1 MRIKCL
7 EFAGLALA
15 LGGCSHAPGPAPA
28 APAACDK
35 PEPVK
40 IAVSASERV
49 NPDDKGAPL
58 ATVVR
63 LYQTKGIDKLQ
74 LASFDDLLDRDK
86 DALGDEMLSVQEI
99 TINPGERAAP
109 QLVRNP
115 DATYLVAVALFRRPT
130 ALTWRAVKKLPAPDP
145 QYCHAKD
152 PLARS
157 TIALGLDDNR
167 IEVR

>member
-1 MRIKCL
+1 L

-15 LGGCSHAPGPAPA
+15 IGSCAHAPAPA
-28 APAACDK
+28 APCDK
-35 PEPVK
+35 PEAVK
-40 IAVSASERV
+40 IALSATERV

-63 LYQTKGIDKLQ
+63 LYQTKGVDKLQ
-74 LASFDDLLDRDK
+74 LASFDDMLDHDK
-86 DALGDEMLSVQEI
+86 ETLGDELLAMQEV

-109 QLVRNP
+109 PLVRNP

-130 ALTWRAVKKLPAPDP
+130 ALTWRAVKRLPAPDP

-152 PLARS
+152 PAARS
-157 TIALGLDDNR
+157 TIALGLDENR